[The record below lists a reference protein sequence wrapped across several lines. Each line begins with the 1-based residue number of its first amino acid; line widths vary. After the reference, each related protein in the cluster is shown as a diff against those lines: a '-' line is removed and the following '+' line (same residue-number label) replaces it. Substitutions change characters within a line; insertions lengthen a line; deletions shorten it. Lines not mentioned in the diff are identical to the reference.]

1 MATGKK
7 VGRPPGDTLYPNKEL
22 IKDEIVAWLSE
33 GKTLRDYCKSREGLP
48 SYPSIFRWLDEDKQ
62 FAINYARAREIGFE
76 ILAEEAL
83 HIADTQHVG
92 RRVVTN
98 SGAAEDEDT
107 MTVTEEDMLGHRKL
121 QIDTRMRLLKAWH
134 PKKYGDKTVLA
145 GDDQNPVVVEASFD
159 IFGELLKNL
168 ALTRQAGD

>member
-7 VGRPPGDTLYPNKEL
+7 MGRPPGDTLYPQER
-22 IKDEIVAWLSE
+22 IKAEIVAWLAE
-33 GKTLRDYCKSREGLP
+33 GKTLRDYCKSREDLP

-62 FAINYARAREIGFE
+62 FAVDYARAREVGFE

-83 HIADTQHVG
+83 HIADNTRMG
-92 RRVVTN
+92 RKIVTN
-98 SGAAEDEDT
+98 SGGDDDV

-134 PKKYGDKTVLA
+134 PKKYGDRTVVA
-145 GDDQNPVVVEASFD
+145 GDDEAPLAVEVSFD
-159 IFGELLKNL
+159 VFGELLKNV
-168 ALTRQAGD
+168 AMTRQASE

>member
-7 VGRPPGDTLYPNKEL
+7 MGRPLGDTLYPNKER
-22 IKDEIVAWLSE
+22 IKAEIVAWLSE

-48 SYPSIFRWLDEDKQ
+48 SYPTIFAWLDQDKQ
-62 FAINYARAREIGFE
+62 FAINYARGREVGFE

-83 HIADTQHVG
+83 HIADNTRMG
-92 RRVVTN
+92 RKIVTN
-98 SGAAEDEDT
+98 SGGDDDV

-134 PKKYGDKTVLA
+134 PKKYGDRTVVA
-145 GDDQNPVVVEASFD
+145 GDDEAPLAVEVSFD
-159 IFGELLKNL
+159 VFGEVLKNL
-168 ALTRQAGD
+168 ALTRQASE

>member
-7 VGRPPGDTLYPNKEL
+7 MGRPLGDTLYPNKER
-22 IKDEIVAWLSE
+22 IKAEIVAWLSE

-48 SYPSIFRWLDEDKQ
+48 SYPTIFAWLDQDKQ
-62 FAINYARAREIGFE
+62 FAIDYARGREVGFE

-83 HIADTQHVG
+83 HIADNTRMG
-92 RRVVTN
+92 RKIVTN
-98 SGAAEDEDT
+98 SGGDDDA

-134 PKKYGDKTVLA
+134 PKKYGDRTVVA
-145 GDDQNPVVVEASFD
+145 GDDEAPLAVEVSFD
-159 IFGELLKNL
+159 VFGEVLKNL
-168 ALTRQAGD
+168 ALTRQTSE

>member
-7 VGRPPGDTLYPNKEL
+7 TGRPPGDSPFPQAK
-22 IKDEIVAWLSE
+22 IKAEIVAWLAE
-33 GKTLRDYCKSREGLP
+33 GKTLRDYCKSREDLP

-62 FAINYARAREIGFE
+62 FAVDYARAREVGFE

-83 HIADTQHVG
+83 HIADNTHVG
-92 RRVVTN
+92 RKIVTN
-98 SGAAEDEDT
+98 SGGEDDV

-134 PKKYGDKTVLA
+134 PKKYGDRTVVA
-145 GDDQNPVVVEASFD
+145 GDDEAPLAVEVSFD
-159 IFGELLKNL
+159 VFGELLKNV
-168 ALTRQAGD
+168 ALTRQTSE

>member
-7 VGRPPGDTLYPNKEL
+7 MGRPLGDTLYPNKER
-22 IKDEIVAWLSE
+22 IKAEIVAWLSE

-48 SYPSIFRWLDEDKQ
+48 SYPTIFAWLDQDKQ
-62 FAINYARAREIGFE
+62 FAIDYARGREVGFE

-83 HIADTQHVG
+83 HIADNTRMG
-92 RRVVTN
+92 RKIVTN
-98 SGAAEDEDT
+98 SGGDDDV

-134 PKKYGDKTVLA
+134 PKKYGDRTVVA
-145 GDDQNPVVVEASFD
+145 GDDEAPLAVEVSFD
-159 IFGELLKNL
+159 VFGEVLKSL
-168 ALTRQAGD
+168 ALTRQTSE

>member
-7 VGRPPGDTLYPNKEL
+7 MGRPLGDTLYPNKEQ
-22 IKDEIVAWLSE
+22 IKAEIVAWLAE

-48 SYPSIFRWLDEDKQ
+48 SYPTIFAWLDQDKQ
-62 FAINYARAREIGFE
+62 FAIDYARGREVGFE

-83 HIADTQHVG
+83 HIADNTHVG
-92 RRVVTN
+92 RKIVTN
-98 SGAAEDEDT
+98 SGATEDEDT

-134 PKKYGDKTVLA
+134 PKKYGDRTTVA
-145 GDDQNPVVVEASFD
+145 GDEEAPLAVEVSFD
-159 IFGELLKNL
+159 VFGELLKNI
-168 ALTRQAGD
+168 ALTRQSSE